1 MKIIFSV
8 SRDFCSTFILQYF
21 YKAVL
26 NIINGGFVKIVKVTR
41 KRQITLPKEVSEKAG
56 IKVGDYVRVYIDES
70 GRIVVEKVLGL
81 DDLAGVLNPGYSV
94 RGLAEDLDKS
104 RKVGE
109 RG

>member
-1 MKIIFSV
+1 LLFV
-8 SRDFCSTFILQYF
+8 
-21 YKAVL
+21 V
-26 NIINGGFVKIVKVTR
+26 GGIMSIVKVTR
-41 KRQITLPKEVSEKAG
+41 KRQVTLPKEVSEKAG
-56 IKVGDYVRVYIDES
+56 IKVGDYVKIYVDES

-81 DDLAGVLNPGYSV
+81 DDLAGVLNPGYPV